1 MRLSKE
7 AKVGL
12 LALVAGVILYLG
24 FNFLKGYEVF
34 SSTNKY
40 YIVYNDIKGLTV
52 SNPVMVNGLT
62 VGRVAKIDLLTN
74 KQNKLLVTIDV
85 QNDVKVGNDTKAVLA
100 NTDLLGSKSIDLKI
114 GNNTTLY
121 EDGAT
126 LKGEV
131 EKELTEVLAAKAMPI
146 MTNLDSTIVKLNQI
160 FGDELGKSIGTTLH
174 NFELASAG
182 LNTIIAANQK
192 NILAVTTNLA
202 ELSASLE
209 QTEKQLKPVI
219 AKLDNLA
226 DSLNNME
233 LKQTVRN
240 ANDAL
245 KNVETITAKINQ
257 GEGSLG
263 QLVNDKELYQNLNK
277 ASGNIN
283 KLLED
288 IQKNPKR
295 YVRISVF

>member
-1 MRLSKE
+1 VRLSKE